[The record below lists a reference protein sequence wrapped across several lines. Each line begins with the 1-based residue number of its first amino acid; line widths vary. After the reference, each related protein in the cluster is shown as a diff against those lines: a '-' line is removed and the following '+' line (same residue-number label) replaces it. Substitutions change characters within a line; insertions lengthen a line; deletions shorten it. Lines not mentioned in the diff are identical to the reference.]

1 MTISSGC
8 ATMTSRML
16 RAIKPNRFSWNGGA
30 VPRDG
35 DLVIVDLGQRADE
48 EEWNFKRYELA
59 DGRRTLQCIGPNGER
74 VVLESQPRRW

>member
-1 MTISSGC
+1 M
-8 ATMTSRML
+8 
-16 RAIKPNRFSWNGGA
+16 
-30 VPRDG
+30 
-35 DLVIVDLGQRADE
+35 IVDPGQGSDE